1 MGWRSGE
8 ADRTEWRGEEKAL
21 WRGYQA
27 ERVKTWVRDPF
38 RVQHRILGATVQSGL
53 SSSSVLGQCDQ
64 GMMCRSPVKF
74 QPTPWPQK
82 KNQNETG
89 MAPLDW

>member
-1 MGWRSGE
+1 MYVKGCKFPREWMGWRSGE

-38 RVQHRILGATVQSGL
+38 RVQHRILGLPYSPDSVVVVYWASAT
-53 SSSSVLGQCDQ
+53 
-64 GMMCRSPVKF
+64 K
-74 QPTPWPQK
+74 
-82 KNQNETG
+82 E
-89 MAPLDW
+89 